1 MKSFC
6 AILCFLSLMLSVGE
20 CSGRS
25 SHGGATGASEPV
37 LTIDTSHTGLVIYYP
52 IYTKIDLVCDTMPS
66 KNDASVI
73 LCCEAAYT
81 GDATEV
87 FRHGNILGDHVSSGQ
102 RYKGI
107 PSRRCTGA
115 FIYYGG
121 FHRFVYRDLSAALD
135 EAAAGGGMG
144 FCQEMLVH
152 EGAEV
157 EHARKSTSK
166 NYFRALCELD
176 GRVCVVDSSE
186 WENFGSFMNKLKD
199 LGVSEALYLDMGM
212 GWNHSWYRLYP
223 GSEAVDIYPW
233 AHDYTTNWITFYS
246 TR

>member
-1 MKSFC
+1 MPPKS
-6 AILCFLSLMLSVGE
+6 
-20 CSGRS
+20 
-25 SHGGATGASEPV
+25 
-37 LTIDTSHTGLVIYYP
+37 
-52 IYTKIDLVCDTMPS
+52 
-66 KNDASVI
+66 DASVI

-87 FRHGNILGDHVSSGQ
+87 FRHGNILGDHVSAGT

-107 PSRRCTGA
+107 HSRRCTGA

-121 FHRFVYRDLSAALD
+121 VHRFVYGDLSGALD
-135 EAAAGGGMG
+135 EAAMGGGMG

-176 GRVCVVDSSE
+176 GRVCVV
-186 WENFGSFMNKLKD
+186 MNKLND